1 MHNACSRLWVNVGQK
16 SRIFFMVLSAFT
28 IVSHTQAVPLLTEPT
43 FTRLSTEQGLT
54 QDTVRTMLLDQQ
66 GFLWVGT
73 EGGLNRYD
81 GYQSVPINGAND
93 ELAETQ
99 IEYIFQDSRGSL
111 WISTLVS
118 GVYELELS
126 TNTLT
131 RRVDLKYS
139 QDPNFIQPANTI
151 FEDETGDIWLGMDEK
166 VLRYSPKTHAYTVV
180 YGLSEELL
188 TTDYIRWVSKYKNT
202 LFIATTTGLL
212 GLDLSTKVAVP
223 IDYLQKIARNNDNT
237 NSKFLLI
244 DNEDNLWIG
253 TVEGL
258 FSMPLQATL
267 NYVANT
273 ESLLPKSTQIIA
285 ERNIWRMVQTPDN
298 KFFVAT
304 DEGLYSYYPDG
315 KQLQQLFLPT
325 DSRDYLAGDA
335 LREILIDRN
344 QNFWLGTESDG
355 AIYWSP
361 RTTLFNNVFNARGGR
376 QNKVL
381 SHNQVWSIAQQNEDN
396 LWVGTRNG
404 LNLYYLKSGQ
414 TESFMVSADNKV
426 QTSASTVH
434 QIIPDKDQKLW
445 LLTDEGL
452 ISFDSQRRQNLPLK
466 IANQNQQA
474 ILNKNVFAMHK
485 LPNDDLMLIG
495 RSDFYQYSPSTGE
508 VVRLEQLSSQINPQL
523 TYRFFDHPQTDSNAT
538 FVATLGQLWQMD
550 NNTKAL
556 TSLHSLPKQY
566 AKNDISPD
574 SVVVDKNNIMW
585 IAYPTYGLV
594 GIDATTHEQ
603 KYFYSR
609 NDLLPSNSIYGLQL
623 DKEGNIWMSSHSG
636 LLKFIADTH
645 TIQKFGF
652 EQGLVNLEFN
662 QYSNALLDD
671 GRMVFGSLKGLT
683 IFDPQK
689 LSSKNHVATSVF
701 ITQINLN
708 TNKLPLPLTDLS
720 NQTIELQY
728 NDLGLAIHYSTL
740 DFENQRNKRYQ
751 VRLVGSSTVSYP
763 ISTAP
768 EISFPKLEPGKYRL
782 EVRAFDSIDGSLTE
796 PAIVNIKVN
805 YAPWL
810 SPVAYSAYGVIVL
823 ICLSIWWW
831 RRHIHNQRLMTAHE
845 QMVQSKNKL
854 ALALSASNSD
864 IWEYQLSDDQF
875 YAPRLRAELGYTFDD
890 DTISFAQ
897 HLELVHEQDKA
908 HYESNWRDFLAQSN
922 ADLDVSY
929 RMRNQRGEWVWY
941 RDTGSAVK
949 TDEQT
954 GTPILVTGTYTNISD
969 TMLNKENLR
978 LFGEAFK
985 HTHDWVIIFDDKR
998 QAIAANDAFCSA
1010 FGIQEGADLAKELN
1024 IISRAQIANTESFIN
1039 RLVSLKAN
1047 DHWKGEDQIVFSDGT
1062 VCDVLVYLNAIANE
1076 QQPERIEYYL
1086 LILSDISEQ
1095 KKAEH
1100 KLVKLANYDALT
1112 GLPNRSLLLDR
1123 IERGLEHANR
1133 HNNSI
1138 AVFFID
1144 LDRFKQVN
1152 DSLGHKAGDELLK
1165 VIAKRL
1171 TDKLRK
1177 EDTVARLGGDEFVIM
1192 IEDVSSVENI
1202 SALVFEVSEVIDLP
1216 VSLLNQTVSVSSSIG
1231 IAMYPGDGKTA
1242 EELLRNA
1249 DIAMYHAKEQG
1260 RSNFQF
1266 FTAEMDALV
1275 KERLAL
1281 ENKLK
1286 IAHQQKRFK
1295 NYYQPIVNVDKGW
1308 VEGFEI
1314 LMRWPTKNGMI
1325 PPDKFIPIAEELGLI
1340 EQMTLDA
1347 FERAMPVLKSLRLGG
1362 FDGYLSVNLSARHFE
1377 NQSSIDKI
1385 LLLLEFHEMPVSAIR
1400 FEITESALMRDY
1412 DKALEFMQQIQ
1423 RAGFLIALDDFGTG
1437 YSSLKYLKE
1446 FPISII
1452 KVDKSFVDDI
1462 GKNKNN
1468 EAIILTTLS
1477 MATQLNMSC
1486 VAEGIETKEQVTFF
1500 NKHQCAHLQGYYFS
1514 KPVPAEELPELVER
1528 MWY

>member
-1 MHNACSRLWVNVGQK
+1 MDQK
-16 SRIFFMVLSAFT
+16 VI
-28 IVSHTQAVPLLTEPT
+28 
-43 FTRLSTEQGLT
+43 
-54 QDTVRTMLLDQQ
+54 
-66 GFLWVGT
+66 
-73 EGGLNRYD
+73 
-81 GYQSVPINGAND
+81 
-93 ELAETQ
+93 
-99 IEYIFQDSRGSL
+99 
-111 WISTLVS
+111 
-118 GVYELELS
+118 
-126 TNTLT
+126 
-131 RRVDLKYS
+131 
-139 QDPNFIQPANTI
+139 
-151 FEDETGDIWLGMDEK
+151 
-166 VLRYSPKTHAYTVV
+166 RYSPKTNTYTVV

-188 TTDYIRWVSKYKNT
+188 TTEYIRWVSKYKNT
-202 LFIATTTGLL
+202 LFIATSAGLL
-212 GLDLSTKVAVP
+212 GLDLSTNVAVP
-223 IDYLQKIARNNDNT
+223 IDYLQKIERNNDNA
-237 NSKFLLI
+237 NSKFLLV
-244 DNEDNLWIG
+244 DNDDNLWIG

-258 FSMPLQATL
+258 YSMPLQATV

-273 ESLLPKSTQIIA
+273 ESLLPKSIQVIA
-285 ERNIWRMVQTPDN
+285 ERNIWRMVKAEDDE
-298 KFFVAT
+298 FFVAT
-304 DEGLYSYYPDG
+304 DEGLYSYYPQG

-325 DSRDYLAGDA
+325 DSRDYLASDG
-335 LREILIDRN
+335 LRDIIVDGN

-361 RTTLFNNVFNARGGR
+361 KTTLFNNVFNARGGR

-381 SHNQVWSIAQQNEDN
+381 SNNQVWSVAQQNEDN

-404 LNLYYLKSGQ
+404 LNLYDLKSGQ
-414 TESFMVSADNKV
+414 TESFMVSTDTKG
-426 QTSASTVH
+426 QTSASTIR
-434 QIIPDKDQKLW
+434 QIIPDGEEKLW
-445 LLTDEGL
+445 LLTNDGL
-452 ISFDSQRRQNLPLK
+452 INFDTQSRKNLPLK
-466 IANQNQQA
+466 IADPNQQST
-474 ILNKNVFAMHK
+474 LSKEVFAIHQ
-485 LPNDDLMLIG
+485 LPNEDLVLIG
-495 RSDFYQYSPSTGE
+495 RNDFYQYTPDSGE
-508 VVRLEQLSSQINPQL
+508 IKRLEQLSSQLNPQQ
-523 TYRFFDHPQTDSNAT
+523 TYRFFDQPQTDSNGT
-538 FVATLGQLWQMD
+538 FVATLGQLWEMD
-550 NNTKAL
+550 NTTKAL
-556 TSLHSLPKQY
+556 TLVHSLSKQFM
-566 AKNDISPD
+566 KNDVSPD

-609 NDLLPSNSIYGLQL
+609 NDILPSNSIYGLQL

-636 LLKFIADTH
+636 LLKFIPDTH
-645 TIQKFGF
+645 TIQKYGF

-683 IFDPQK
+683 FFDPQK
-689 LSSKNHVATSVF
+689 LSSKDHVATSVL
-701 ITQINLN
+701 ITQISLS
-708 TNKLPLPLTDLS
+708 TNKLHLPLKDLS
-720 NQTIELQY
+720 HQTIELQY

-740 DFENQRNKRYQ
+740 DYESQHNIRYE
-751 VRLVGSSTVSYP
+751 VRLVGSSTVNYP
-763 ISTAP
+763 VSTAP
-768 EISFPKLEPGKYRL
+768 EISFPKLEPGRYRL
-782 EVRAFDSIDGSLTE
+782 EVRAFDSVNGKLTE
-796 PAIVNIKVN
+796 PAIVNINVN
-805 YAPWL
+805 YAPWF
-810 SPVAYSAYGVIVL
+810 SPAAYTAYFVFIL
-823 ICLSIWWW
+823 IILTIWW
-831 RRHIHNQRLMTAHE
+831 RRRHIQNQRLQTAHDL
-845 QMVQSKNKL
+845 MTQSKNKL

-864 IWEYQLSDDQF
+864 IWEYQVADDHF
-875 YAPRLRAELGYTFDD
+875 YAPRLSAELGYAFYD
-890 DTISFAQ
+890 DTINFAQ
-897 HLELVHEQDKA
+897 HLELVHEQDKLL
-908 HYESNWRDFLAQSN
+908 YESNWHDFLAQTN

-929 RMRNQRGEWVWY
+929 RMRNQLGEWVWY

-949 TDEQT
+949 TDEST
-954 GTPILVTGTYTNISD
+954 GSPILVTGTYTNISD

-985 HTHDWVIIFDDKR
+985 HTHDWVIIFNDKR
-998 QAIAANDAFCSA
+998 QAIAANDAFRSA
-1010 FGIQEGADLAKELN
+1010 FGIKDDTDLANELN
-1024 IISRAQIANTESFIN
+1024 IVSRAHIANTANFVN

-1047 DHWKGEDQIVFSDGT
+1047 EHWKGEDQIIFSDGT

-1076 QQPERIEYYL
+1076 QQPECIEYYL
-1086 LILSDISEQ
+1086 LIMSDISEQ
-1095 KKAEH
+1095 KRAEH

-1123 IERGLEHANR
+1123 IDRGLEHAKR
-1133 HNNSI
+1133 HDNSI

-1165 VIAKRL
+1165 VISKRL
-1171 TDKLRK
+1171 TNKLRK

-1202 SALVFEVSEVIDLP
+1202 SALVFEVSEIIDLP

-1275 KERLAL
+1275 KDRLAL

-1286 IAHQQKRFK
+1286 IAHQRKRFK

-1347 FERAMPVLKSLRLGG
+1347 FERAMPILKSLRLGG
-1362 FDGYLSVNLSARHFE
+1362 FEGYLSVNLSARHFE

-1412 DKALEFMQQIQ
+1412 DKALLFMQQIQ

-1452 KVDKSFVDDI
+1452 KIDKSFVDDI

-1486 VAEGIETKEQVTFF
+1486 VAEGIETKEQVAFF